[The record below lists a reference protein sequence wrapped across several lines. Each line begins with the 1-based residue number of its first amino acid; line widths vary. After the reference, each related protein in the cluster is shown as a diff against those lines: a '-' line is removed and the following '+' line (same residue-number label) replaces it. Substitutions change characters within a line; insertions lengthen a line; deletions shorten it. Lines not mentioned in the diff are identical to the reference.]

1 MGKDTRK
8 WIIGIA
14 IAILLYVIYRYGNKG
29 QGECSPEAWEMKNR
43 AECSCDGWAVET
55 GGQYRQARA
64 MSPDDTGTGVSMMC
78 EIRDE
83 NPCPCLN
90 PTIGVI

>member
-43 AECSCDGWAVET
+43 SECSCDGWAVQT
-55 GGQYRQARA
+55 GGQYRQQDSQA
-64 MSPDDTGTGVSMMC
+64 PEPPTQYVC
-78 EIRDE
+78 EIRSE

-90 PTIGVI
+90 PNAVV

>member
-55 GGQYRQARA
+55 GGSYR
-64 MSPDDTGTGVSMMC
+64 DTMDGGT
-78 EIRDE
+78 
-83 NPCPCLN
+83 
-90 PTIGVI
+90 